1 MHSAFFT
8 NLDSDIV
15 LLNKVSEKNLFIKD
29 KDLHMKGITV
39 EEIYKNNILDR
50 QNIIDEEN
58 NEIEGK
64 EETNKEGFIEIEE
77 ENESKKKV
85 RMKEGLDNLLE
96 IVISSDEEEE
106 NDEDIVFYNEVA
118 VHKPSL
124 ILMENQPERTHCLKP

>member
-15 LLNKVSEKNLFIKD
+15 LLNRVCEKNLFIKD

-39 EEIYKNNILDR
+39 EEIYRNNILDR
-50 QNIIDEEN
+50 QSIIDEEN

-64 EETNKEGFIEIEE
+64 EATEKEGFIENEE
-77 ENESKKKV
+77 ENESKKNA
-85 RMKEGLDNLLE
+85 RMKEGLESLFE
-96 IVISSDEEEE
+96 IVISSDEEDINNEE

-124 ILMENQPERTHCLKP
+124 ILMEKPHERE